1 VDTEKVRFL
10 FKDYPINDLGDRASL
25 IAAEASYCAA
35 DQGKYWEYHNKVC
48 VQHHRLP
55 GRQDTAGWLNKDSI

>member
-1 VDTEKVRFL
+1 VDAGKVRFL
-10 FKDYPINDLGDRASL
+10 FKDYPINDLSDRASL

-35 DQGKYWEYHNKVC
+35 DQGKYWEYHDKVC

-55 GRQDTAGWLNKDSI
+55 LQ